1 MNNAHLTLSPPAKV
15 GRYRGSWPLRFAA
28 LCLGLS
34 MLSCITTEDIFG
46 LDETKL
52 IAKVSGTVTLRMFE
66 SEPVTIDLSESS
78 GDCWRDSWTE
88 NQYDR
93 HMYQHN
99 PSHLIVLYC
108 LDASIYIQVGFPI
121 NKEAMQEWGSYVN
134 SFVLTGEPGYS
145 YRPENKYKEGCE
157 RFHVEGMDRAELL
170 NEEQRE
176 TYLPIESRIFSELG
190 GPVSAQHCI
199 DVDIRVLIPQQE
211 QEIPYD
217 PKTKPMTENQRNQE
231 KKLNSNSTEQEE

>member
-1 MNNAHLTLSPPAKV
+1 MNNAHLKLSPPAKV

-52 IAKVSGTVTLRMFE
+52 ITKVSGTVTLRMFE

-88 NQYDR
+88 NR
-93 HMYQHN
+93 HGRYMYQDDPGHV
-99 PSHLIVLYC
+99 IVLYC
-108 LDASIYIQVGFPI
+108 LDASIYIHVGFAL
-121 NKEAMQEWGSYVN
+121 NKEAMLERGSYVN
-134 SFVLTGEPGYS
+134 SFVLTGEANYNQ
-145 YRPENKYKEGCE
+145 RPENKYKEGCE
-157 RFHVEGMDRAELL
+157 RFHLEEMDGLEVL
-170 NEEQRE
+170 NEDQRG
-176 TYLPIESRIFSELG
+176 TYFPIEIRSFSVPG
-190 GPVSAQHCI
+190 GSISAQHCI

-217 PKTKPMTENQRNQE
+217 PKTPPMSEAQRNQE